1 MNKSTKSKIEKVTDV
16 WHLCH
21 HAPSQINFNIWNQ
34 ENVLCVQFFQSFLR
48 NGEDKIE
55 GIVCL

>member
-1 MNKSTKSKIEKVTDV
+1 MRKLELVTPV
-16 WHLCH
+16 PP
-21 HAPSQINFNIWNQ
+21 APSQINFNIWNQ
-34 ENVLCVQFFQSFLR
+34 ENVLCMQFFQSFLR

>member
-1 MNKSTKSKIEKVTDV
+1 MRKLQMCDTCATSSKS
-16 WHLCH
+16 
-21 HAPSQINFNIWNQ
+21 SQINFNIWNQ
-34 ENVLCVQFFQSFLR
+34 ENVLCMQFFQSFLR